1 MSSIQRY
8 LQMANRSVNEQFVGV
23 DGFRDED
30 LDFTGGD
37 FFNQE
42 LVGADGNGAAMA
54 APALNAS
61 TGSMRSQPYII
72 TVSNASNAAVTV
84 DVFGAYIYLNSANF
98 SSGSLTENN
107 VTISSNL
114 SNVTYYNLLNQSSF
128 SPFTIGST
136 LISAVNGTTSQ
147 VLQPI
152 TLTTQDANGNQ
163 AVKILTPVIDPYQ
176 NQSGI
181 VDLKQPFRVDGFTK
195 LTFSIFATTSV
206 QFQFYPSDTINIA
219 RGLGGN
225 PVSKQYGS
233 PKIIRPAVR

>member
-23 DGFRDED
+23 DGFIDD
-30 LDFTGGD
+30 DMYFAGD
-37 FFNQE
+37 MNNWWA
-42 LVGADGNGAAMA
+42 GADGEAAA
-54 APALNAS
+54 APAAAPAV
-61 TGSMRSQPYII
+61 MRSQPYII
-72 TVSNASNAAVTV
+72 TVSNASNAAVTI
-84 DVFGAYIYLNSANF
+84 DVFGAYIYLNNAGFSA
-98 SSGSLTENN
+98 GSLTVSN
-107 VTISSNL
+107 VTITSNL
-114 SNVTYYNLLNQSSF
+114 SNVTYYNLLNQSSI

-136 LISAVNGTTSQ
+136 LISSVNGTTSQ

-163 AVKILTPVIDPYQ
+163 AVKILTPVVDPYQ

-181 VDLKQPFRVDGFTK
+181 VDLKQPFRIDGFTK
-195 LTFSIFATTSV
+195 LTFSIFASTSV
-206 QFQFYPSDTINIA
+206 QFQFYPSDTINVA

-233 PKIIRPAVR
+233 PKIIRPAAR

>member
-23 DGFRDED
+23 DGFIDD
-30 LDFTGGD
+30 DMYFAGD
-37 FFNQE
+37 MNNWWA
-42 LVGADGNGAAMA
+42 GAEGDAAAAPVA
-54 APALNAS
+54 APAV
-61 TGSMRSQPYII
+61 MRSQPYII
-72 TVSNASNAAVTV
+72 TVSNASNAAVTI
-84 DVFGAYIYLNSANF
+84 DVFGAYINLNNAGF
-98 SSGSLTENN
+98 SNGSLTVSN
-107 VTISSNL
+107 VTITSNL
-114 SNVTYYNLLNQSSF
+114 SNVTYYNLLNQSSI

-136 LISAVNGTTSQ
+136 LISSVNGTTSQ

-163 AVKILTPVIDPYQ
+163 AVKILTPVVDPYQ

-181 VDLKQPFRVDGFTK
+181 VDLKQPFRIDGFTK
-195 LTFSIFATTSV
+195 LTFSIFASTSV
-206 QFQFYPSDTINIA
+206 QFQFYPSDTINVA

-233 PKIIRPAVR
+233 PKIIRPAAR

>member
-23 DGFRDED
+23 DGFIDD
-30 LDFTGGD
+30 DMYFAGD
-37 FFNQE
+37 MNNWWA
-42 LVGADGNGAAMA
+42 GADGEAAAAPVA
-54 APALNAS
+54 APAV
-61 TGSMRSQPYII
+61 MRSQPYII
-72 TVSNASNAAVTV
+72 TVSNASNAAVTI
-84 DVFGAYIYLNSANF
+84 DVFGAYIYLNNAGF
-98 SSGSLTENN
+98 SGGSLTGSN
-107 VTISSNL
+107 VTITSNL
-114 SNVTYYNLLNQSSF
+114 SNVTYYNLLNQSSI

-136 LISAVNGTTSQ
+136 LISSVNGTTSQ

-163 AVKILTPVIDPYQ
+163 AVKILTPVVDPYQ

-181 VDLKQPFRVDGFTK
+181 VDLKQPFRIDGFTK
-195 LTFSIFATTSV
+195 LTFSIYASTSV
-206 QFQFYPSDTINIA
+206 QFQFYPSDTINVA

-233 PKIIRPAVR
+233 PKIIRPAAR

>member
-1 MSSIQRY
+1 MSQIQRY
-8 LQMANRSVNEQFVGV
+8 LQMANRSVNEQFIGV
-23 DGFRDED
+23 DGFIDD
-30 LDFTGGD
+30 DMYFAGD
-37 FFNQE
+37 MSNWF
-42 LVGADGNGAAMA
+42 AAEGEAAPMA
-54 APALNAS
+54 APS
-61 TGSMRSQPYII
+61 MMRSQPYII
-72 TVSNASNAAVTV
+72 TVSNASGVSQSV
-84 DVFGAYIYLNSANF
+84 DLFGAYIYLNGGGGTF
-98 SSGSLTENN
+98 SSGSLVINN
-107 VTISSNL
+107 ITIQSNL

-136 LISAVNGTTSQ
+136 LISSVNGTASQ

-163 AVKILTPVIDPYQ
+163 AVKILTPVVDPYQ

-181 VDLKQPFRVDGFTK
+181 VDLKQPFRIDGFTK
-195 LTFSIFATTSV
+195 LSLQIFANTSV

-233 PKIIRPAVR
+233 PKIIRPAAR

>member
-8 LQMANRSVNEQFVGV
+8 LQNANRSVNEQFVGV
-23 DGFRDED
+23 DGFIDD
-30 LDFTGGD
+30 DMYFAGD
-37 FFNQE
+37 MNNWFSNAE
-42 LVGADGNGAAMA
+42 GDAAPMA
-54 APALNAS
+54 APSA
-61 TGSMRSQPYII
+61 MRSQPYII
-72 TVSNASNAAVTV
+72 TVSNASNAAVTT
-84 DVFGAYIYLNSANF
+84 DVFGAYDFLNSAGF
-98 SSGSLTENN
+98 SGGSLTLNS

-114 SNVTYYNLLNQSSF
+114 SNVTYFNLLNQSSF

-136 LISAVNGTTSQ
+136 LINSVNGTASQ

-163 AVKILTPVIDPYQ
+163 ATKILTPVVDPYQ

-181 VDLKQPFRVDGFTK
+181 VDLKQPFRIDGFTK
-195 LTFSIFATTSV
+195 LSFQIFPSSSV
-206 QFQFYPSDTINIA
+206 QFQFYPSDTINVA

-233 PKIIRPAVR
+233 PKIIRPASR

>member
-23 DGFRDED
+23 DGFADED
-30 LDFTGGD
+30 LSFTGWDSFANAEGD
-37 FFNQE
+37 
-42 LVGADGNGAAMA
+42 AAAPAAMA
-54 APALNAS
+54 APSLV
-61 TGSMRSQPYII
+61 RSQPYII
-72 TVSNASNAAVTV
+72 TVSNASASAVSV
-84 DVFGAYIYLNSANF
+84 DVFGAYIYLNNAGFSA
-98 SSGSLTENN
+98 GSLTVNN
-107 VTISSNL
+107 VTITSNL
-114 SNVTYYNLLNQSSF
+114 SNVTYYNLLNQSAY

-176 NQSGI
+176 NQSGVI
-181 VDLKQPFRVDGFTK
+181 DLKQPFRVDGFTK
-195 LTFSIFATTSV
+195 LTFTIFAATSV
-206 QFQFYPSDTINIA
+206 QFQFYPSDTINVA
-219 RGLGGN
+219 RGLNGT

>member
-1 MSSIQRY
+1 MSSVQKY

-23 DGFRDED
+23 DGFIDD
-30 LDFTGGD
+30 DMYFAGD
-37 FFNQE
+37 MDNWFANAE
-42 LVGADGNGAAMA
+42 GAA
-54 APALNAS
+54 APAAAPAP
-61 TGSMRSQPYII
+61 MRSQPYII
-72 TVSNASNAAVTV
+72 TVSNASNAAVNI
-84 DVFGAYIYLNSANF
+84 DLFGAYQYLNNAGF
-98 SSGSLTENN
+98 SNGSLTVSN

-136 LISAVNGTTSQ
+136 LISSVNGVASQ

-163 AVKILTPVIDPYQ
+163 AVKILTPVVDPYQ

-181 VDLKQPFRVDGFTK
+181 VDLKQPFRIDGFTK
-195 LTFSIFATTSV
+195 LTLQVFAATSV

-233 PKIIRPAVR
+233 PKIIRPAAR

>member
-8 LQMANRSVNEQFVGV
+8 LQMANRSVNEQFVGA
-23 DGFRDED
+23 DGF
-30 LDFTGGD
+30 LDDDMYFTGGQ
-37 FFNQE
+37 FFDTD
-42 LVGADGNGAAMA
+42 LVGADGAAA
-54 APALNAS
+54 APAVAAPSL
-61 TGSMRSQPYII
+61 MRSQPYIL
-72 TVSNASNAAVTV
+72 TVSNASNAAVTI
-84 DVFGAYIYLNSANF
+84 DIFGAYIYLNNAGF
-98 SSGSLTENN
+98 TAGSLTVSN
-107 VTISSNL
+107 VTITSNL

-136 LISAVNGTTSQ
+136 LISSVNGTTSQ

-163 AVKILTPVIDPYQ
+163 AVKILTPVVDPYQ

-181 VDLKQPFRVDGFTK
+181 VDLKQPFRIDGFTK
-195 LTFSIFATTSV
+195 LTFQIFASTSV
-206 QFQFYPSDTINIA
+206 QFQFYPSDTINVA